1 MSLPNGSW
9 GYTRREPLGVVG
21 AIGAWNYP
29 LQMAVWKSSP
39 ALAAGN
45 TVVFKPSPLT
55 PLTAVMLA
63 EVYLEAGIPPGVFNV
78 IQVCSC
84 PRRGHKPG
92 KPGILRDFSEHGK
105 LMEFSE
111 NFMQPQGKLTLR
123 SGCSLCQAVHMQPSV
138 SGPRKLLLCAIWYN
152 TLLLV
157 T

>member
-1 MSLPNGSW
+1 VSLPNGCW

-63 EVYLEAGIPPGVFNV
+63 EVYAEAGIPPGVFNV
-78 IQVCSC
+78 IQVRCHQWRKSGWNSGSTQGGSRRLVKCGPHQGMGLERELC
-84 PRRGHKPG
+84 PLPRTKWNFALEMACFGAFCVV
-92 KPGILRDFSEHGK
+92 LFVRDLTRK
-105 LMEFSE
+105 NVEFS
-111 NFMQPQGKLTLR
+111 
-123 SGCSLCQAVHMQPSV
+123 A
-138 SGPRKLLLCAIWYN
+138 
-152 TLLLV
+152 
-157 T
+157 

>member
-1 MSLPNGSW
+1 VSLPDGNW

-78 IQVCSC
+78 IQVCRLLALMRVAGEGVIERSLHC
-84 PRRGHKPG
+84 ILHPQHSSLLASNTATPVPCG
-92 KPGILRDFSEHGK
+92 KKDDI
-105 LMEFSE
+105 
-111 NFMQPQGKLTLR
+111 
-123 SGCSLCQAVHMQPSV
+123 
-138 SGPRKLLLCAIWYN
+138 
-152 TLLLV
+152 
-157 T
+157 

>member
-9 GYTRREPLGVVG
+9 GYTRRESLGVVG

-63 EVYLEAGIPPGVFNV
+63 DVYLDAGLPPGVFNV
-78 IQVCSC
+78 IQVCC
-84 PRRGHKPG
+84 T
-92 KPGILRDFSEHGK
+92 DTSEHQHHHHH
-105 LMEFSE
+105 LFAE
-111 NFMQPQGKLTLR
+111 NR
-123 SGCSLCQAVHMQPSV
+123 S
-138 SGPRKLLLCAIWYN
+138 
-152 TLLLV
+152 
-157 T
+157 

>member
-1 MSLPNGSW
+1 MSLPDGNW

-78 IQVCSC
+78 IQVCRLLALMPVAGEGVIERSLHC
-84 PRRGHKPG
+84 ILHQQHSSLLASNTVTPVPCG
-92 KPGILRDFSEHGK
+92 KKDDI
-105 LMEFSE
+105 
-111 NFMQPQGKLTLR
+111 
-123 SGCSLCQAVHMQPSV
+123 
-138 SGPRKLLLCAIWYN
+138 
-152 TLLLV
+152 
-157 T
+157 